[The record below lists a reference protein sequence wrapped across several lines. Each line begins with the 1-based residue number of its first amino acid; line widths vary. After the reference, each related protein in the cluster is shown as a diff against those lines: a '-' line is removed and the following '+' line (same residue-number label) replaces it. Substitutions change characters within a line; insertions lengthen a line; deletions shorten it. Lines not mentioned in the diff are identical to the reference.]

1 MLDLLDDYRKEIEL
15 IDRRLIAL
23 FEQRMD
29 FVLEIAEIK
38 KKHHLQVLQK
48 SREEQVIEN
57 ALANLNNKEYK
68 QYVTDFIIQIMRI
81 SRDMQKQQMQYAHR
95 CKEPLNTENI
105 CKAVGFQGVSG
116 SFSEE
121 ALIQY
126 FGEDVCQKAYKE
138 FEDVF
143 VALKNNEIR
152 CGILPIDNSTT
163 GAVSIVYDLLE
174 KYGYYIIGEVYI
186 PVCQHL
192 MGVTGASLDCID
204 EVYSHTQGF
213 EQSTEFLT
221 KHKHLRLIPYH
232 NTAVSAKYVS
242 QIKDMTKA
250 AIASRRAAQIYNLN
264 IIEENIQNKNNNATR
279 FIIVSKDLFANEQAN
294 KVSVVFSMD
303 HKAGTLYNLLSFFAE
318 NRLNLVKIESRPKCD
333 NPWTYYL
340 YADFEGNI
348 NNENTKKALDQIQK
362 ASAYLRIL
370 GSYPAA
376 DSN

>member
-1 MLDLLDDYRKEIEL
+1 MNLLDDYRKEIEL
-15 IDRRLIAL
+15 IDKQFITL

-29 FVLEIAEIK
+29 LVLKIAEIK

-57 ALANLNNKEYK
+57 ALANLNKKKYI
-68 QYVTDFIIQIMRI
+68 QCATDFIMQIMRI
-81 SRDMQKQQMQYAHR
+81 SRDMQKQQMQFAHTSGKLLNIKNK
-95 CKEPLNTENI
+95 CKTI
-105 CKAVGFQGVSG
+105 GFQGVAG

-126 FGEDVCQKAYKE
+126 FGEEVSRKPYEE

-143 VALKNNEIR
+143 LGLKNNEVQY
-152 CGILPIDNSTT
+152 GILPIENSTT
-163 GAVSIVYDLLE
+163 GAVNVVYDLLE

-186 PVCQHL
+186 PIRQHL
-192 MGVTGASLDCID
+192 MGISGASFGGIK

-213 EQSTEFLT
+213 EQSTDFLNN
-221 KHKHLRLIPYH
+221 HKHFRLIPYH

-242 QIKDMTKA
+242 QIKDNTKA
-250 AIASRRAAQIYNLN
+250 AVASRRAAQIYNLD

-279 FIIVSKDLFANEQAN
+279 FIIMSKDLFADKQAN

-303 HKAGTLYNLLSFFAE
+303 HKAGTLYNLLGAFAE
-318 NRLNLVKIESRPKCD
+318 NELNLVKIESRPKCD

-348 NNENTKKALDQIQK
+348 NNENTKNALEQIQK
-362 ASAYLRIL
+362 ASAYFRVL
-370 GSYPAA
+370 GSYLTA
-376 DSN
+376 NFNK